1 MSAAPKVKEAIK
13 FSVEVTNGPHAGM
26 RLNFA
31 KGSVTIGRGPENDI
45 VLANDPR
52 TSRQHAEIKQ
62 RDGEF
67 LVVNLSSKNFIMVN
81 GQGTES
87 QVLKQGDVIQI
98 GESELRFSAEGP
110 MTATGS
116 QAAAAAAPNPLVK
129 PSPAFT
135 PKAQTPSQDRKS
147 TRLNSSH
154 TDISRMPSSA

>member
-67 LVVNLSSKNFIMVN
+67 LVVNLSSK
-81 GQGTES
+81 
-87 QVLKQGDVIQI
+87 K
-98 GESELRFSAEGP
+98 
-110 MTATGS
+110 
-116 QAAAAAAPNPLVK
+116 
-129 PSPAFT
+129 
-135 PKAQTPSQDRKS
+135 DRKS